1 MSGKLTVIGLLLA
14 AILLPVLA
22 WFAPCLAP
30 PRPRY
35 VDVVKYMSRIY
46 PGTRAYW
53 EKWLDKNSVMIEI
66 PYPNPDE
73 KYNKIMPIT
82 AADVTLTRTPEKSVN
97 GEAILLNIK
106 RIRNGRDFP
115 VFHSANEVKAALNE
129 LKQLPPM
136 SDFAYVFSDEAEDF
150 FGATCSTPL
159 PAKVLEPR
167 KGFEDTCYYFG
178 QRGNVVYSILNANP
192 AFDYEAA
199 KRFGLMVQSKLEKMG
214 ELPVKAR

>member
-35 VDVVKYMSRIY
+35 VDPVKGLGRIY
-46 PGTRAYW
+46 PGVRFPA
-53 EKWLDKNSVMIEI
+53 KWLDKNSVMIEI

-73 KYNKIMPIT
+73 KYKRIMPIT
-82 AADVTLTRTPEKSVN
+82 AADVILTRTPEKSVN
-97 GEAILLNIK
+97 GKADLANIK

-115 VFHSANEVKAALNE
+115 VFHSANEVKAAITE

-150 FGATCSTPL
+150 FGATCLTPL
-159 PAKVLEPR
+159 PMKGVEPR
-167 KGFEDTCYYFG
+167 KGFENTCYYFG